1 MHAVNNCPGGHMVS
15 KKLKGMLVVAA
26 ATMSIVSMGA
36 LAQAPGGG
44 PPGGGPPGG
53 GRGGGF
59 QQPTDVAG
67 VIQQFGLG
75 APELKIT
82 DAQKASI
89 EKLANVYLEDMKKV
103 PAAAPGGP
111 PSQEV
116 RDARNAAR
124 TKFTAELGKILTPE
138 QNKTFEAA
146 QAARRGGGPGGGG
159 GFGGPPGGGPPGGG
173 PPGGA

>member
-26 ATMSIVSMGA
+26 AAMSMVSMGA

-44 PPGGGPPGG
+44 PPGGGRPGG
-53 GRGGGF
+53 GGPGGGF
-59 QQPTDVAG
+59 AQPTTAAE
-67 VIQQFGLG
+67 VIQRFGLG
-75 APELKIT
+75 APELKLT
-82 DAQKASI
+82 AAQTASI
-89 EKLANVYLEDMKKV
+89 EKIANAYLEDMKKV

-111 PSQEV
+111 PSPEV
-116 RDARNAAR
+116 QAARTAAR
-124 TKFTAELGKILTPE
+124 TKLTTEVGKVLTPE

-146 QAARRGGGPGGGG
+146 QAARRGPGG
-159 GFGGPPGGGPPGGG
+159 GGGPPGGG